1 MNANKNKFVSG
12 HIKATLEEL
21 KPIARWGTN
30 GKNGKKSLRWVRLIN
45 CSTAHLN
52 AILRTQPFIGPL
64 YLEIIQSI
72 LADRADAKLSK
83 KGVDKKG
90 TK

>member
-1 MNANKNKFVSG
+1 MNANKDKFVSG

-21 KPIARWGTN
+21 KPIARWGTY
-30 GKNGKKSLRWVRLIN
+30 GKDGNKPLRWVRLIN

-52 AILRTQPFIGPL
+52 AILRTQPLAGSL

-72 LADRADAKLSK
+72 LADRAKAKLSK
-83 KGVDKKG
+83 KGVDKKV